1 VAFDVTVVGLG
12 VMGSAV
18 AWQLARRGLRVLG
31 LEQFAPAHDRGSSH
45 GLTRVIRQ
53 AYFEDP
59 AYVPLVLRAYELW
72 GELERETGRKL
83 LMKMPALMI
92 GQPESPVVRGSLQSA
107 QTHGL
112 KHRFL
117 STSDLRTRFPFMNFL
132 DNEVALEEFD
142 AGILFAEDAVL
153 AFQESAERHGAEL
166 RFNTVASVDAAATST
181 VVLSAGSWVQKIV
194 PALPLKV
201 ERQVVFWFEPKS
213 PAPVPLFVWERGES
227 VFYSLPDAGGHGVKT
242 AFHHGGEITS
252 ADSVSREVTFSE
264 MDQMR
269 GMLEATVPTLNGTLM
284 KTTTC
289 LYTNTPDGHFA
300 IGFLPGDPGT
310 LVVSPCSGH
319 GFKFAPVIGEIAADL
334 LIDLLID
341 GRTSHPIDLFRLDRF
356 L

>member
-1 VAFDVTVVGLG
+1 MVVDVTVIGLG
-12 VMGSAV
+12 VMGSAI

-31 LEQFAPAHDRGSSH
+31 VEQFAPAHDRGSSH

-59 AYVPLVLRAYELW
+59 AYVPLVLRAYDLW
-72 GELERETGRKL
+72 AELERETGRQL
-83 LMKMPALMI
+83 LIRMPALMI
-92 GQPESPVVRGSLQSA
+92 GGAESPVVRGSLQSA
-107 QTHGL
+107 RTHGL
-112 KHRFL
+112 KHRHL
-117 STSDLRTRFPFMNFL
+117 STKDLRTRFPFMNFL
-132 DNEVALEEFD
+132 DDEVALEEFD
-142 AGILFAEDAVL
+142 AGILLAEDAVL
-153 AFQESAERHGAEL
+153 AFQQAAVRHGAEL
-166 RFNTVASVDAAATST
+166 RFDTVADVHTLPT
-181 VVLSAGSWVQKIV
+181 TKVVLSAGPWLPKLV

-213 PAPVPLFVWERGES
+213 PAAVPLFVWERGES

-252 ADSVSREVTFSE
+252 ADSVSREVTGSE
-264 MDQMR
+264 VDQMR
-269 GMLEATVPTLNGTLM
+269 GMLAATVPTLNGTLK

-300 IGFLPGDPGT
+300 VGFLPGDPHI

-319 GFKFAPVIGEIAADL
+319 GFKFAPIIGEIVADL
-334 LIDLLID
+334 LVD
-341 GRTSHPIDLFRLDRF
+341 GRTAHPIELFRLDRF